1 MRIKEIKLYHF
12 SELSD
17 SAKDKAV
24 SHLSDINT
32 DSDFWFDSIT
42 DEAKEL
48 GLHITE
54 WDLYRRSI
62 KGSFTKPE
70 EEVAKDIKLNH
81 GNSCETYKTA
91 TDYLKAL
98 EELRKHDNDNKDLQ
112 DELDDEPDTESIDEE
127 FLYSLLQDYLHML
140 QFDYDYATSREAIIE
155 TIEANEY
162 EFTEEGELDS

>member
-1 MRIKEIKLYHF
+1 MDAIQ
-12 SELSD
+12 S
-17 SAKDKAV
+17 
-24 SHLSDINT
+24 
-32 DSDFWFDSIT
+32 
-42 DEAKEL
+42 
-48 GLHITE
+48 E

-91 TDYLKAL
+91 VDYLKAL
-98 EELRKHDNDNKDLQ
+98 EELRSSSP
-112 DELDDEPDTESIDEE
+112 DEDYPDTESIDEE

-140 QFDYDYATSREAIIE
+140 QSEYDYATSREAIIE